1 MNLAPPLIAGAT
13 DWALFLDI
21 DGTLLDLAD
30 TPQGVQVPPELLGL
44 LQTLTQRLGGALA
57 LVSGRPLSDIDRL
70 FPQCRDAAGTHGT
83 QWRLGGVEQPSEPV
97 DETGLAAAAK
107 FIDVHCS
114 RLPGL
119 LLERKP
125 HALALHYRQALAWK
139 QETCALARQVAE
151 ALGPTF
157 RLQSGKG
164 VIEILPTLA
173 GKGNAIRRFMRLSP
187 YVGRCPVFVGDD
199 LTDEDGFAAVN
210 ALGGWSIRVG
220 NGAATQARFR
230 LSSPT
235 AVRDWLA
242 GLV

>member
-30 TPQGVQVPPELLGL
+30 TPQGVLVPPELPGL
-44 LQTLTQRLGGALA
+44 LQTLTQRLNGALA
-57 LVSGRPLSDIDRL
+57 LVSGRPLSDIDRF
-70 FPQCRDAAGTHGT
+70 FPQCGDAAGTHGT
-83 QWRLGGVEQPSEPV
+83 QWRRGGVEQPSEPV

-107 FIDVHCS
+107 FIAVHCS

-125 HALALHYRQALAWK
+125 HALALHYRQALARQ
-139 QETCALARQVAE
+139 QEAWTLARQVVQT
-151 ALGPTF
+151 LGPTF
-157 RLQSGKG
+157 RLQPGKG

-187 YVGRCPVFVGDD
+187 YAGRCPVFVGDD

-220 NGAATQARFR
+220 NGAETQARFR